1 MLLLLDLSCCPLHG
15 HSWTL
20 SPQYAHDPWQLLVCC
35 VLMSRVSSWATK
47 HTAISGFFAKCPT
60 PSDLLGAP
68 RELPVL
74 STAVVLP
81 SPFFHDYSLYLSYT
95 SQDANQR
102 DFSACLAAYCI
113 QTGAHATF

>member
-81 SPFFHDYSLYLSYT
+81 SPLFY
-95 SQDANQR
+95 ANQR

-113 QTGAHATF
+113 QSGAHATF